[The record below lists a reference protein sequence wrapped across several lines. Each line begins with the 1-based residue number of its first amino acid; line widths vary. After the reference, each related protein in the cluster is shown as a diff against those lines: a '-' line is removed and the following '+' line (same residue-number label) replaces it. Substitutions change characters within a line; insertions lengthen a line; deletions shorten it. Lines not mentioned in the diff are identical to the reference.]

1 VADDVADAALLAP
14 LAAEPVLA
22 AAAAAATPAKVPAL
36 VLAAIVPMIQWQA
49 DIAACVRILGLDEA
63 YCADYLRL
71 IRE

>member
-1 VADDVADAALLAP
+1 MDKQKQPVDRLRQVEFILAVLLVAVI
-14 LAAEPVLA
+14 VF
-22 AAAAAATPAKVPAL
+22 AL
-36 VLAAIVPMIQWQA
+36 VLAAVMPHLTWQA